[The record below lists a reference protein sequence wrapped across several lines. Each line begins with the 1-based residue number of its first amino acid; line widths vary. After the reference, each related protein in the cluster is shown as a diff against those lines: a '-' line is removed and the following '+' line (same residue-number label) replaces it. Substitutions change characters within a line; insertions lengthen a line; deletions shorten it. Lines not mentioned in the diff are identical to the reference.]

1 VSRPQLA
8 AILVAGAVLRLA
20 ALPGPG
26 TGDVT
31 IFKVWSYNAARGGV
45 GAMYGVGGS
54 PPERRLL
61 DYQGTT
67 AVVDYPPLALYELGV
82 AGRIHRAWSGR
93 RFPNDAAL
101 NTAVKL
107 PSLAADVSYLALIL
121 FLTWRYFGVEA
132 ARWAAA
138 AWWLNPAP
146 IIDASVLGYL
156 DMQYVVPA
164 AAAIV
169 AAAHGRS
176 ALAGVLAGAAILTK
190 AQGIFIAPA
199 VALAIWNCGARD
211 RRAQRVAAAAA
222 AALAV
227 AAAVVAPVVGAGGW
241 TNMVQALGRLAHH
254 DSLSAQ
260 ACNLWWLVGYVV
272 RIRYSARDMGLW
284 PAIVAPARILAGP
297 RVVELGYPDPKI
309 IGAALTTAAMLWALW
324 TARRARDVWSLAG
337 AGAFIAHAYATLSAQ
352 VHENHLFAVVPLL
365 ALAAVGRA
373 GFRPILAV
381 MSAVVALN
389 LNLFYGFGDDRFAL
403 PRALTIVDATV
414 MLAIVNCAALWWH
427 ARLLRRE
434 CSWAAEPLRSPA
446 PA

>member
-8 AILVAGAVLRLA
+8 AILVTGALLRLA
-20 ALPGPG
+20 ALPSPG

-101 NTAVKL
+101 NAAVKL
-107 PSLAADVSYLALIL
+107 PSLAADVSFLIL
-121 FLTWRYFGVEA
+121 IFFLASQYFGVEA

-146 IIDASVLGYL
+146 IVDASVLGYL

-169 AAAHGRS
+169 AGALGRP
-176 ALAGVLAGAAILTK
+176 ALAGALATVAILTK

-199 VALAIWNCGARD
+199 VALAIWTCGAPD
-211 RRAQRVAAAAA
+211 RRVRRAVEGALAAAA
-222 AALAV
+222 V
-227 AAAVVAPVVGAGGW
+227 GAVVIAPVIVAGGW
-241 TNMVQALGRLAHH
+241 TNMLQALGRLAHH

-260 ACNLWWLVGYVV
+260 ACNLWWLVGYLL
-272 RIRYSARDMGLW
+272 RIRYSAHDVGLW
-284 PAIVAPARILAGP
+284 PAIVAPARILGIP

-309 IGAALTTAAMLWALW
+309 IGAALTIAALLWALW
-324 TARRARDVWSLAG
+324 TARRARDVWNVAG

-365 ALAAVGRA
+365 AIAAVGRA

-403 PRALTIVDATV
+403 PRAVTIVDATV
-414 MLAIVNCAALWWH
+414 VLAVVNCAALWWH
-427 ARLLRRE
+427 ARVLRRE
-434 CSWAAEPLRSPA
+434 CSAAVEPLRPPA